1 MSSLNQTIYKIF
13 TKTYGLTV
21 QSEAIK
27 YINEIFK
34 KENYNNK
41 NISNALDTIAR
52 FYIQNQAKTK
62 LVTRSS
68 LEEVIQKTIERNI
81 VHDTLG
87 KYDNDSIGFNDIQK
101 YFHILDA
108 FSLPKY
114 IYNLQSKTFRRD
126 TTPKRLFANAQAKGK
141 LYQERY
147 NLIKQRILRN
157 ELFNISTQN
166 LITNESSVLK
176 ITPIKSLLGSPHQGY
191 VLFGM
196 LTKMQDGK
204 YHLEDPDAHIE
215 LEFPDNMQVST
226 GLFTED
232 CFVLVNGEYTE
243 DLVFRIIEMGMPIF
257 EKRENTLNAY
267 KQIDYTNEFQI
278 TESESV
284 LKKLEKELDDVCFV
298 ILSEVFIDQPKI
310 LLKLR
315 TLFEGYSKTIIPYA
329 FIFIGNFSS
338 RPFIYNGKDSLKY
351 KESFDNLCDLLLEF
365 PKLIS
370 NTHFLFIPGPNDP
383 WGEAVIPRSPIPNV
397 FTEKIRTKIPN
408 IHFLTN
414 PCRLYFF
421 TQEIVIFREDLVN
434 RMRRNCIVP
443 PDENNEPDVSK
454 HLIKTILEQSYLCPL
469 PIHMRP
475 VYWSYSYSLQLYPA
489 PDTLIL
495 ADKYEP
501 YSHNYN
507 DCRCINPGSFSNS
520 DYIFSVYY
528 PSSKNSQDSKIV

>member
-1 MSSLNQTIYKIF
+1 
-13 TKTYGLTV
+13 
-21 QSEAIK
+21 
-27 YINEIFK
+27 
-34 KENYNNK
+34 
-41 NISNALDTIAR
+41 
-52 FYIQNQAKTK
+52 
-62 LVTRSS
+62 
-68 LEEVIQKTIERNI
+68 
-81 VHDTLG
+81 
-87 KYDNDSIGFNDIQK
+87 
-101 YFHILDA
+101 
-108 FSLPKY
+108 
-114 IYNLQSKTFRRD
+114 
-126 TTPKRLFANAQAKGK
+126 
-141 LYQERY
+141 
-147 NLIKQRILRN
+147 
-157 ELFNISTQN
+157 
-166 LITNESSVLK
+166 
-176 ITPIKSLLGSPHQGY
+176 
-191 VLFGM
+191 
-196 LTKMQDGK
+196 MQDGK

>member
-13 TKTYGLTV
+13 TKTYGLTI
-21 QSEAIK
+21 QSDAIR

-34 KENYNNK
+34 KENYDNN
-41 NISNALDTIAR
+41 NITNALDTIAR

-68 LEEVIQKTIERNI
+68 LEDVIQKTIERNI
-81 VHDTLG
+81 VHETLG
-87 KYDNDSIGFNDIQK
+87 KYDNDSISFNDIQK

-114 IYNLQSKTFRRD
+114 IFNTQSKTFRRD
-126 TTPKRLFANAQAKGK
+126 TVSRKLFANASAKGK

-166 LITNESSVLK
+166 LIINENNMLK
-176 ITPIKSLLGSPHQGY
+176 ITPIKSLLGSPHKGY
-191 VLFGM
+191 LLFGM

-215 LEFPDNMQVST
+215 LEFTDNMQIST

-232 CFVLVNGEYTE
+232 CFVLAYGEYTD
-243 DLVFRIIEMGMPIF
+243 DLVFRITDMVMPTF
-257 EKRENTLNAY
+257 EKRENTINTY

-278 TESESV
+278 IESENV
-284 LKKLEKELDDVCFV
+284 LKKLEKDLDDVCFV
-298 ILSEVFIDQPKI
+298 IISEIFIDQPKV

-315 TLFEGYSKTIIPYA
+315 TLFE
-329 FIFIGNFSS
+329 
-338 RPFIYNGKDSLKY
+338 
-351 KESFDNLCDLLLEF
+351 ESFDNLCDLLLEF

-383 WGEAVIPRSPIPNV
+383 WGEAVIPRSPIPNA

-408 IHFLTN
+408 VHFLTN
-414 PCRLYFF
+414 PC
-421 TQEIVIFREDLVN
+421 
-434 RMRRNCIVP
+434 
-443 PDENNEPDVSK
+443 
-454 HLIKTILEQSYLCPL
+454 
-469 PIHMRP
+469 
-475 VYWSYSYSLQLYPA
+475 
-489 PDTLIL
+489 
-495 ADKYEP
+495 
-501 YSHNYN
+501 
-507 DCRCINPGSFSNS
+507 
-520 DYIFSVYY
+520 
-528 PSSKNSQDSKIV
+528 